1 MYILTVFCILN
12 TTVKYKIHYRNT
24 MCVCVCVYM
33 GVRYI
38 TWVCVCVMHLRDAIR
53 PNAYYQYRLSIQTC
67 CHCLHNVFVTVD

>member
-1 MYILTVFCILN
+1 MKCMYILTVFCILN

-38 TWVCVCVMHLRDAIR
+38 TWVCVCVCDAFAR
-53 PNAYYQYRLSIQTC
+53 
-67 CHCLHNVFVTVD
+67 CH